1 MIPCTQV
8 KGTFIRAEDDSS
20 VGLRFGYNFVH
31 GVAVN
36 RDRDEL
42 VDSSPLSTVIY
53 KTWEPLLLT
62 SSQARQHYIDM
73 LFDHEKCLD
82 VSGLRTCIT
91 RPVAVVLFEALK
103 QKYGPR
109 AFFYYSDETT
119 VANLKSIIETS
130 LKRRPVL
137 LKELLWDS
145 LRQWPGLV
153 MTPSEARQKWFR
165 DLSEYPIDVFTR
177 AETDISHTL
186 RSFLLLDERTEPFL
200 DRWVFKSCP
209 VDSGDVECSIMP
221 GGELHLSDRLLRPE

>member
-1 MIPCTQV
+1 
-8 KGTFIRAEDDSS
+8 
-20 VGLRFGYNFVH
+20 
-31 GVAVN
+31 
-36 RDRDEL
+36 
-42 VDSSPLSTVIY
+42 
-53 KTWEPLLLT
+53 
-62 SSQARQHYIDM
+62 M

-119 VANLKSIIETS
+119 EAKRIIETS

-153 MTPSEARQKWFR
+153 MTPSEATQQKR
-165 DLSEYPIDVFTR
+165 LSDLPEYP
-177 AETDISHTL
+177 TDISNRAEADILHTV
-186 RSFLLLDERTEPFL
+186 RSFLLLDERTERFL
-200 DRWVFKSCP
+200 DRWIFKACP
-209 VDSGDVECSIMP
+209 ADFGDVECSMMP
-221 GGELHLSDRLLRPE
+221 EGELHLSDRLLRPE